1 MCKVNMLIKYYPLF
15 SEVMARVLPLLKG
28 DKSKENMQRSELALK
43 DMQQA
48 LRETEHWLLKR
59 EREILFLRWISI
71 IAIFVSIINFILLAI
86 YLSKIL

>member
-1 MCKVNMLIKYYPLF
+1 MLIKYYPLF

-86 YLSKIL
+86 FLSKIL